1 MILQEETGLDGDKIH
16 ISELFNREIIVKAW
30 RKFDSRAVQ
39 GKHCVELQI
48 EIDGRTYVVF
58 TNSII
63 LERQIEQYSDQL
75 PFVTTIKKVNSY
87 YTFS

>member
-1 MILQEETGLDGDKIH
+1 M
-16 ISELFNREIIVKAW
+16 FNREIIVKAW
-30 RKFDSRAVQ
+30 RKFDSRAVK

-75 PFVTTIKKVNSY
+75 PFATTIKKVNSY